1 MGKNTKK
8 VKNRKEEKKNSV
20 LLYLLLLLVGA
31 GFLLYP
37 SLSNYYNTFHQSKA
51 ISQYVEIASTI
62 TKEEED
68 RLITEAKSYNKTL
81 LTNNTRWKMKE
92 SERETYNSLLDI
104 SGTGVMG
111 YIEIPKINISLPIYH
126 GTSSEVLQVAI
137 GHVEGSSLP
146 VGGVGTHCVLSGHRG
161 LPSAK
166 LFSDLDKVEEGD
178 VFYIR
183 ILNEVLT
190 YEVDQV
196 LIVLPTEMDS
206 LKIDNDK
213 DYCTLVT
220 CTPYGVN
227 THRMLVRGKRIETVN
242 VKSLTISSEAMQIE
256 PRIVMPFI
264 ALPICI
270 LYVILL
276 LILPKKR

>member
-51 ISQYVEIASTI
+51 ISQYVEFASTI

-68 RLITEAKSYNKTL
+68 RLITEAKGYNKTL

-92 SERETYNSLLDI
+92 SEHETYNSLLDI